1 MVFSVT
7 VQTTYSK
14 SVEPKKSLVHFV
26 VCVLLK
32 VTCKKGSSMENES
45 EVLNQQSLIFQ
56 NFVEWDRSKLDDNR
70 FNYSFKVKSI
80 QII

>member
-7 VQTTYSK
+7 VQTTSSK

-26 VCVLLK
+26 VCGLLK

>member
-26 VCVLLK
+26 VCGLLK

>member
-7 VQTTYSK
+7 VQTTYRK
-14 SVEPKKSLVHFV
+14 NVEPKKSLVHFV
-26 VCVLLK
+26 VCGLLK
-32 VTCKKGSSMENES
+32 VTCKKGSSMENKS

-70 FNYSFKVKSI
+70 FNYSFKAKSI

>member
-7 VQTTYSK
+7 VQTAYSK
-14 SVEPKKSLVHFV
+14 SVEPKKSLMHFA
-26 VCVLLK
+26 VCGWLK
-32 VTCKKGSSMENES
+32 VTCKKVSSMENES

>member
-7 VQTTYSK
+7 VQTIYRK
-14 SVEPKKSLVHFV
+14 SVEPKNSLVHFV
-26 VCVLLK
+26 VCGLLK

>member
-7 VQTTYSK
+7 VQTTYRK
-14 SVEPKKSLVHFV
+14 NVESKKSLVHFV
-26 VCVLLK
+26 VCGLLK

-45 EVLNQQSLIFQ
+45 EVLNQQSLILQ